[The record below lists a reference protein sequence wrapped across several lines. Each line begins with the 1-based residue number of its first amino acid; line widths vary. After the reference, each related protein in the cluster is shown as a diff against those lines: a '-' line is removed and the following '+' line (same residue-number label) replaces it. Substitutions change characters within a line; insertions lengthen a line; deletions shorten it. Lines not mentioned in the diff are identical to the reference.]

1 MKIVRVVDSME
12 FSKMPLNQLYQKNVS
27 KYMKESRDGLTFM
40 PLAEM
45 LFVILIFFLV
55 PHVKMIWRMVKLF
68 EKLCDD

>member
-1 MKIVRVVDSME
+1 MRIVRVVDSMG

-27 KYMKESRDGLTFM
+27 KYLKESRDRLAFM

-45 LFVILIFFLV
+45 LFVILIFFLAIQ
-55 PHVKMIWRMVKLF
+55 VKMIWRTVKLF